1 MTDSKGK
8 IEEAKDKTVGGVKEA
23 VGKVTGN
30 EELEL
35 KGKIQSLKGELE
47 GKSAD
52 FADKVG
58 EIKEDV
64 EEKIN
69 DFIDKKKEE
78 KEEK

>member
-1 MTDSKGK
+1 MTDTKSK
-8 IEEAKDKTVGGVKEA
+8 IDEVKDKTLGGVKEV

-35 KGKIQSLKGELE
+35 KGKMQSLKGDLE
-47 GKSAD
+47 GKATD
-52 FADKVG
+52 IADKVG

-64 EEKIN
+64 AEKLN

-78 KEEK
+78 K

>member
-1 MTDSKGK
+1 MTDTKGK
-8 IEEAKDKTVGGVKEA
+8 IESTKDKLVGGVKEA
-23 VGKVTGN
+23 VGKVTNN

-47 GKSAD
+47 GKAVD
-52 FADKVG
+52 VGDKLG

-64 EEKIN
+64 AEKIN

-78 KEEK
+78 K